1 MNSSIHQS
9 PGDGGTTLRRLLW
22 LMQTGQRPW
31 RELHWLSL
39 MPDTSVTSLG
49 SPPPPERVA
58 HVPSRYRQPTKRFI
72 EAGAMAWLRD
82 MADAPVNVQWVA
94 SLEPFS
100 LVTGQAAKFARRH
113 PCRLAVLMWHNFAG
127 SPLYRLPGYRRA
139 WTLSRDGADFFL
151 CLIEASRAHIM
162 EMGIEPERVDMVYPG
177 VDTVTFHPP
186 DDPVNQ
192 PVIGF
197 ISPLRA
203 SKGLD
208 TVLAAYALVRRSVP
222 EARLVIAG
230 SGDHEPLARA
240 AAAADPSH
248 VWFVGALPQTG
259 VAELMRRC
267 AVFVTAPRPTRT
279 WNEQFGLVYVEAM
292 ASGLPVVTTASG
304 TNHEAVPE
312 PNRRVADDPEAVAD
326 ALTGFLS
333 DDELRIKVSQLNRNH
348 AVENHDVVTQS
359 RRMGQ
364 AFARAERRLGM
375 H

>member
-1 MNSSIHQS
+1 MNSSMDQL
-9 PGDGGTTLRRLLW
+9 PANDGPARRRLLW
-22 LMQTGQRPW
+22 FMQTGQRPW

-39 MPDTSVTSLG
+39 MPHTSITALG
-49 SPPPPERVA
+49 NPPPPERVN

-82 MADAPVNVQWVA
+82 LDDAPVDTDWVA

-100 LVTGQAAKFARRH
+100 LVTGQAARFARDH
-113 PCRLAVLMWHNFAG
+113 QTRLAVVMWHNFAG

-139 WTLSRDGADFFL
+139 WTLSRDQADFFL
-151 CLIEASRAHIM
+151 CLIEASRTHILD
-162 EMGIEPERVDMVYPG
+162 MGVEPERVDMVYPG

-186 DDPVNQ
+186 DEPVGE

-208 TVLAAYALVRRSVP
+208 TVLAAYGLVRRSVP

-230 SGDHEPLARA
+230 SGEDEPIARA
-240 AAAADPSH
+240 AAGADPTH
-248 VWFVGALPQTG
+248 VQFLGALPQRE

-267 AVFVTAPRPTRT
+267 AVFATAPRPTRT

-304 TNHEAVPE
+304 TNHEAVPD
-312 PNRRVADDPEAVAD
+312 PNRRVADDPEAVAE
-326 ALTGFLS
+326 ALTEFLS
-333 DDELRIKVSQLNRNH
+333 YDELRSKVSQFNRNY
-348 AVENHDVVTQS
+348 AVDNHDVVTQA
-359 RRMGQ
+359 RRMEQ
-364 AFARAERRLGM
+364 AFERAEWRLGM
-375 H
+375 R

>member
-1 MNSSIHQS
+1 MNGSVDQV
-9 PGDGGTTLRRLLW
+9 PGKDGPEPRSVLW
-22 LMQTGQRPW
+22 FMQIGQRPW

-39 MPDTSVTSLG
+39 MPQTRVTAIG
-49 SPPPPERVA
+49 SPPPPERVE

-82 MADAPVNVQWVA
+82 LDDAPVDSDWVA

-100 LVTGQAAKFARRH
+100 LVTGQAAKFARRRQN
-113 PCRLAVLMWHNFAG
+113 RLAVLMWHNFAG

-139 WTLSRDGADFFL
+139 WTLSRGQADFFL
-151 CLIEASRAHIM
+151 CLIEASRTHIL

-186 DDPVNQ
+186 GTPANE

-208 TVLAAYALVRRSVP
+208 TVLAAFALLRRTVP
-222 EARLVIAG
+222 GARLVIAG
-230 SGDHEPLARA
+230 SGEDEPIARA
-240 AAAADPSH
+240 AAAAEPGR
-248 VWFVGALPQTG
+248 VRFLGALPQRE
-259 VAELMRRC
+259 VADLMRRL

-304 TNHEAVPE
+304 TNHEAVPD
-312 PNRRVADDPEAVAD
+312 PNRRVADDPEAIAE
-326 ALTGFLS
+326 ALIGFLC
-333 DDELRIKVSQLNRNH
+333 DDGLRSKVSALNRSY
-348 AVENHDVVTQS
+348 AVDNHDVVTQAW
-359 RRMGQ
+359 RMGQ

-375 H
+375 R

>member
-1 MNSSIHQS
+1 MNGSMDQP
-9 PGDGGTTLRRLLW
+9 PGEDGPEPRTVLW
-22 LMQTGQRPW
+22 FMQTGQRPW

-39 MPDTSVTSLG
+39 MPRTRVTALG
-49 SPPPPERVA
+49 SPPPPERVE
-58 HVPSRYRQPTKRFI
+58 HVQSRYHQPTKRFI

-82 MADAPVNVQWVA
+82 LDDAPDDSDWVA

-100 LVTGQAAKFARRH
+100 LVTGQAARFARTH
-113 PCRLAVLMWHNFAG
+113 QGRLAVLMWHNFAG

-139 WTLSRDGADFFL
+139 WMLSRDEADFFL
-151 CLIEASRAHIM
+151 CLIEASRTHILD
-162 EMGIEPERVDMVYPG
+162 MGVEPERVDMVYPG

-186 DDPVNQ
+186 EIPVHE

-208 TVLAAYALVRRSVP
+208 TVLAAYALVRRTVP

-230 SGDHEPLARA
+230 SGEDEPIARA
-240 AAAADPSH
+240 AEEAEPGH
-248 VWFVGALPQTG
+248 VRFLGALPQRE
-259 VAELMRRC
+259 VAELMRHC

-304 TNHEAVPE
+304 TNHEAVPD
-312 PNRRVADDPEAVAD
+312 PNRRVANDPEAVAE
-326 ALTGFLS
+326 ALSGFLC
-333 DDELRIKVSQLNRNH
+333 DDGLRSKVSELNRRY
-348 AVENHDVVTQS
+348 AVDNHDVVTQAG
-359 RRMGQ
+359 RMGQ

-375 H
+375 R

>member
-1 MNSSIHQS
+1 MNSSMNQA
-9 PGDGGTTLRRLLW
+9 PGGPKLRSLLW
-22 LMQTGQRPW
+22 FMQTGQRPW

-39 MPDTSVTSLG
+39 MPNTSVTSLG
-49 SPPPPERVA
+49 GPRPPERVT
-58 HVPSRYRQPTKRFI
+58 HVSSRYRQPTKRFI

-82 MADAPVNVQWVA
+82 LADAPVDTEWVA

-100 LVTGQAAKFARRH
+100 LVTGQAARFARQHQR
-113 PCRLAVLMWHNFAG
+113 RLAVLMWHNFAG

-139 WTLSRDGADFFL
+139 WTRSRDRADFFL
-151 CLIEASRAHIM
+151 CLIEASRVHIM

-177 VDTVTFHPP
+177 VDTVTFHPA
-186 DDPVNQ
+186 DDLVSE

-230 SGDHEPLARA
+230 SGDHEPLARDA
-240 AAAADPSH
+240 EAADPSH
-248 VWFVGALPQTG
+248 VQFVGSLPQTG
-259 VAELMRRC
+259 VAELMRKC

-304 TNHEAVPE
+304 TNHEAVPD

-326 ALTGFLS
+326 ALTTFLS
-333 DDELRIKVSQLNRNH
+333 DDELRLKVAQLNRNH
-348 AVENHDVVTQS
+348 ALENHDVITQS
-359 RRMGQ
+359 ERMGQ
-364 AFARAERRLGM
+364 AFSRAEYRLGM
-375 H
+375 R

>member
-1 MNSSIHQS
+1 MNSSKQA
-9 PGDGGTTLRRLLW
+9 PGDRRHHGRSLLW

-39 MPDTSVTSLG
+39 MPHTSVTSVG
-49 SPPPPERVA
+49 SPAPPERVA
-58 HVPSRYRQPTKRFI
+58 HVRSRYRQPTRRFI

-82 MADAPVNVQWVA
+82 LDDAPVDTDWVA

-100 LVTGQAAKFARRH
+100 LVTGQAARFAGHHR
-113 PCRLAVLMWHNFAG
+113 CRLAVLMWHNFAG

-139 WTLSRDGADFFL
+139 WTLSRERADFFL
-151 CLIEASRAHIM
+151 CLVEASRAHIV
-162 EMGIEPERVDMVYPG
+162 EMGVEPERVDRVYPG
-177 VDTVTFHPP
+177 VDTVTFHPA
-186 DDPVNQ
+186 DVPVNQ
-192 PVIGF
+192 PVMGF

-208 TVLAAYALVRRSVP
+208 TVLAAYALVRRAVP

-230 SGDHEPLARA
+230 SGDHEALARA

-248 VWFVGALPQTG
+248 VQFVGALTQTG

-326 ALTGFLS
+326 ALTDFLVN
-333 DDELRIKVSQLNRNH
+333 DELRSKVSRLNRNY
-348 AVENHDVVTQS
+348 AVDNHDMVTQAQ
-359 RRMGQ
+359 RMEQ
-364 AFARAERRLGM
+364 AFSRAEHRLGM
-375 H
+375 R